1 MSAMGASEEQRPPT
15 DEPGQAATELA
26 RRRRNRNLAMLAALL
41 AFVVIIYVL
50 SFVKMGGG

>member
-1 MSAMGASEEQRPPT
+1 MGAN
-15 DEPGQAATELA
+15 DEPGNRTLPQTETPAELV
-26 RRRRNRNLAMLAALL
+26 RRRRNRNLALLAALL